1 MFLEEICFGFY
12 IFCFVDDVEIVYL
25 VWVMIVERLV
35 NIIFGVF
42 LDLKVICCDRV
53 GKWGVLNLVKDLIL
67 D

>member
-25 VWVMIVERLV
+25 VWVMIVEGLV

-53 GKWGVLNLVKDLIL
+53 GKCGV
-67 D
+67 